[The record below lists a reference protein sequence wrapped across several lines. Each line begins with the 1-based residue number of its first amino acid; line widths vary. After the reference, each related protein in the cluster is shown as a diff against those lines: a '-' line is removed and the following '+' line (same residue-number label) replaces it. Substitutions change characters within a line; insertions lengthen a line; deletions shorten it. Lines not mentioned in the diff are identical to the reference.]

1 MSRKDRLVEYLS
13 ALEKTKHDVDRAQ
26 KSRGTTED
34 PIEKMRWSLEIE
46 VGQTLVQG
54 YQKLIKL
61 VQETSP
67 PRTGSS

>member
-1 MSRKDRLVEYLS
+1 MSRQDPLFQYLS
-13 ALEKTKHDVDRAQ
+13 ALEKARHDLDRAE
-26 KSRGTTED
+26 KSLGITED
-34 PIEKMRWSLEIE
+34 PIEKMRWSLEIQ

>member
-1 MSRKDRLVEYLS
+1 MSRKDPLFEYLS
-13 ALEKTKHDVDRAQ
+13 ALERARHDLDRAQ
-26 KSRGTTED
+26 KSRETAED